1 MHQRTYRSGWK
12 IALTA
17 VLMVFGVAT
26 ARTQAPAPPVPPPA
40 QPLPSEVGNH
50 RISIDAQVTDKQGHA
65 IHGLTADD
73 FKLLDNKQPTKILNF
88 REIDARNSTTNPVS
102 IVIVVDMINTGFDVV
117 AREREQLGEFL
128 TQDGGHL
135 GHPTS
140 IAMLTEKGLKLDKG
154 STMDGNAL
162 LNALSNTN
170 SDLRM
175 EGRNAGFYGAT
186 DRLEWSLSQL
196 SQLAAFEATK
206 PGRKLAFFISP
217 GWPLLSW
224 AGLDATTKERQWTF
238 KSIIDLTNGLREA
251 RVVLYTINPF
261 EIGRTNTFYYQNYLK
276 GVSKVNDAEYADLGL
291 QVLAAH
297 TGGQVFVTGMDVKG
311 ELNQAVRDANSF
323 YTLVFEEAPADRP
336 NEYHDLHLEV
346 DKPATVVRTTSGY
359 YANVPR

>member
-1 MHQRTYRSGWK
+1 MNRRRAVSK
-12 IALTA
+12 IAIPAILLVLCATVAHSQVTTPQTA
-17 VLMVFGVAT
+17 
-26 ARTQAPAPPVPPPA
+26 PPA
-40 QPLPSEVGNH
+40 QPLPAQIDDH

-65 IHGLTADD
+65 IHGLTVED
-73 FKLLDNKQPTKILNF
+73 FKLLDNKQPAKILDF
-88 REIDARNSTTNPVS
+88 RETDARTSTTDPVS
-102 IVIVVDMINTGFDVV
+102 VVIVVDMINTGFQVV

-128 TQDGGHL
+128 KQDGGRL

-140 IAMLTEKGLKLDKG
+140 IAILTEKGLKLEKV
-154 STMDGNAL
+154 STTDGNAL
-162 LNALSNTN
+162 LTSLNGAN
-170 SDLRM
+170 SDLRI
-175 EGRNAGFYGAT
+175 EGRDTGIYGAA
-186 DRLEWSLSQL
+186 DRLEWSLGQL

-238 KSIIDLTNGLREA
+238 KSIVDLTNGLREA

-291 QVLAAH
+291 QVLATH
-297 TGGQVFVTGMDVKG
+297 TGGQVFVTGMDIKG

-323 YTLVFEEAPADRP
+323 YTVVFEKPPADRP
-336 NEYHDLHLEV
+336 NEYHDLHLDV